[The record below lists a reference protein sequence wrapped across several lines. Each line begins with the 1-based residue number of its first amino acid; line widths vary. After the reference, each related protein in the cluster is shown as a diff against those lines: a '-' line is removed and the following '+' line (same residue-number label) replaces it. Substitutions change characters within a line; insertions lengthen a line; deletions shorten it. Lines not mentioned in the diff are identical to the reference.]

1 MSMQSTFAAA
11 VLMACAATVTV
22 AGQADLARAA
32 RLRNPAALNE
42 TAPATYRAR
51 FETSKGAF
59 VIEVTREWAPI
70 GADRFY
76 NLVKNGFYD
85 DQRFF
90 RVIPG
95 FMVQWGMN
103 GNPVVTKAWDSA
115 RLQDDPVKQ
124 SNRAGYISFAAE
136 SRPNTRGTQVF
147 INFVDNVRLDKIGFA
162 PFGRVVEGM
171 DVVLK
176 INAQHREEPDQA
188 LIESQGNAYLNRVFP
203 ALDFIKAA
211 TITK

>member
-1 MSMQSTFAAA
+1 MSVHSTLTAAL
-11 VLMACAATVTV
+11 VMACAATAAV
-22 AGQADLARAA
+22 AGQTDLARAA
-32 RLRNPAALNE
+32 KLRNPAALNE

-51 FETSKGAF
+51 FDTSKGPF
-59 VIEVTREWAPI
+59 VVEVTREWAPI

-85 DQRFF
+85 DARFF

-103 GNPVVTKAWDSA
+103 GNPTVTRAWDSA

-124 SNRAGYISFAAE
+124 SNRPGYISFAAE

-147 INFVDNVRLDKIGFA
+147 INYGDNARLDKLGFA

-176 INAQHREEPDQA
+176 INPQYREEPDQA
-188 LIESQGNAYLNRVFP
+188 QIEKVGNTYLNRDFP
-203 ALDFIKAA
+203 ALDFIKTA

>member
-1 MSMQSTFAAA
+1 MTVHSSLTAAM
-11 VLMACAATVTV
+11 LIACAATATV
-22 AGQADLARAA
+22 AGQTDLARAA
-32 RLRNPAALNE
+32 KLRNPAALNE

-51 FETSKGAF
+51 FETSKGPF
-59 VIEVTREWAPI
+59 VIEVTRAWAPLA
-70 GADRFY
+70 ADRFY

-103 GNPVVTKAWDSA
+103 GNPTVTRAWDTA
-115 RLQDDPVKQ
+115 DLKDEPVTQ
-124 SNRAGYISFAAE
+124 SNRTGYISFASAG
-136 SRPNTRGTQVF
+136 PNTRGTQVF
-147 INFVDNVRLDKIGFA
+147 INFVDNARLDKLGFA

-176 INAQHREEPDQA
+176 INPQHREEPDQA
-188 LIESQGNAYLNRVFP
+188 QIEKMGNAYLTRDFP

-211 TITK
+211 TIAP